1 MLKVDPTKTTD
12 AMTELD
18 RAIEL
23 NSRSVSAR
31 TLRGKLLLESGK
43 PGQAVDDLELAHKVD
58 PTSRSALYNLARADA
73 AIGKTDEA
81 KSLFKQMSSQTEDSL
96 GELSDQKV
104 KRALNG
110 ENSQ

>member
-1 MLKVDPTKTTD
+1 
-12 AMTELD
+12 
-18 RAIEL
+18 
-23 NSRSVSAR
+23 
-31 TLRGKLLLESGK
+31 
-43 PGQAVDDLELAHKVD
+43 VDDLELAHKVD